1 MLIGVDLCELYKSE
15 TSEVSH
21 GFQLE
26 WKERCAISIDMPP
39 WRSEAD
45 LLLSG
50 RLKVDRVFIAERS
63 PSGNGRAER
72 FAST

>member
-1 MLIGVDLCELYKSE
+1 MDFNWSGRSVARYQSIYR
-15 TSEVSH
+15 H
-21 GFQLE
+21 GGPKRILSDQGLE
-26 WKERCAISIDMPP
+26 FIARVN
-39 WRSEAD
+39 

-50 RLKVDRVFIAERS
+50 RLKVDRVFIAARS